1 MKRIRVAA
9 LSLFTFVSLI
19 PSGFAQVDAKLT
31 GAVKHAKVSL
41 DAGLKA
47 SEREGKPISG
57 KFELE
62 DRKLQLSIYWRNQA
76 SSTKWSST
84 IPLERLPRQKR
95 SAVAMT

>member
-1 MKRIRVAA
+1 MKKIRLTA
-9 LSLFTFVSLI
+9 LSLFAFVSLI
-19 PSGFAQVDAKLT
+19 PSVRAQVDAKLAD
-31 GAVKHAKVSL
+31 AVKHAKVSL

-47 SEREGKPISG
+47 SQREGKPISG

-62 DRKLQLSIYWRNQA
+62 DRKLQLSIYRRNQA

-84 IPLERLPRQKR
+84 IRLERLPRQKR